1 MFCVYTLILTSLHTF
16 YFSSH
21 CRYIFY
27 TISIIAPIIF
37 LSALSCLVF
46 VLPPAAGEKMGTSIT
61 VLLAN
66 AVYLI
71 LVSQYLPENSMHLSV
86 LALYLTLM
94 LALCTASLI
103 TSTFILHVHHYP
115 QGHPVGPKVTGLVK
129 VMQAVTCYRLKA
141 IALVG
146 VQEKSHGA
154 DDGKTTLG
162 DRDQGEHDIDGGSK
176 CNQDMTNYDPK
187 NSRGQP
193 KEGRPRKAKTLIGL
207 FQSLQKRIHIGKKKS
222 GNYQLATFSD
232 DDRLSVRRRRNSPR
246 PIIRNITENSS
257 IQSCDNISESQ
268 STYSPDDDLANMND
282 RFTEQSLGEDQ
293 SDDITSQTNDS
304 KRHDEGMMT
313 WAIVASTMDWF
324 FYLTFALCC
333 FTITTLLL
341 SIMVYKGLLHP
352 LMEDTQLQH

>member
-1 MFCVYTLILTSLHTF
+1 MFCLYTFILTSLHTF

-146 VQEKSHGA
+146 VQENSHGA
-154 DDGKTTLG
+154 DDGKSTLG
-162 DRDQGEHDIDGGSK
+162 DRDQGEHAIDGGSK
-176 CNQDMTNYDPK
+176 CNQDMTT
-187 NSRGQP
+187 
-193 KEGRPRKAKTLIGL
+193 KEGRPGKAKTLIGL

-232 DDRLSVRRRRNSPR
+232 DCDGLSVGRRRNSPR

-268 STYSPDDDLANMND
+268 PTHSPDDDLANMTD
-282 RFTEQSLGEDQ
+282 RFTEQTLGEDQ

-313 WAIVASTMDWF
+313 LAIVASTMDGF

-352 LMEDTQLQH
+352 LTEDTQLQH